1 MLQNMAGIE
10 EHEALARWQERFG
23 LLSRALADEGIVWQ
37 EPALGEPS
45 HLRFTG
51 FPAAHLHHLRRVF
64 VLAARGESVTP
75 ASATSAEQYERDED
89 KVFDES
95 TMMSSHLLCHSDS
108 AGFYVPVDFDDPL
121 FLPTDKQVEGGGMVG
136 SSQQLLAELCGIAP
150 AIGVRL
156 DRDRHLCDEESA
168 HLDTASDNHFHM
180 ERSAWRRLYEVC
192 RTSIATGHAIV
203 FH

>member
-1 MLQNMAGIE
+1 MLQNMASVE
-10 EHEALARWQERFG
+10 EHEALVRWQERFD

-37 EPALGEPS
+37 EPALDEPS
-45 HLRFTG
+45 RLRFVS
-51 FPAAHLHHLRRVF
+51 FPTSHLHHLRRVF
-64 VLAARGESVTP
+64 VLAARGQSVTP

-121 FLPTDKQVEGGGMVG
+121 FLPAEKQVEGGGMVG
-136 SSQQLLAELCGIAP
+136 SSQQLLAELCGFAP

-156 DRDRHLCDEESA
+156 DRDRHLSDEERA
-168 HLDTASDNHFHM
+168 RLDTTSDDLFDM
-180 ERSAWRRLYEVC
+180 ERSAWHQLYQVC
-192 RTSIATGHAIV
+192 RTSIATGRAVV